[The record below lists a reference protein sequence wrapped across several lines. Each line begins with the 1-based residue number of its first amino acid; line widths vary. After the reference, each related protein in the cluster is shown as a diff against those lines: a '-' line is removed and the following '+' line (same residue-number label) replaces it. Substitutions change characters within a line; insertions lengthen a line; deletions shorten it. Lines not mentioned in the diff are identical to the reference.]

1 MYLKINQMKKLELIQ
16 TETYERNLE
25 KGGNLNPC
33 ARCGKEVKNEKYSVH
48 LIEGGNTI
56 LAKADEDKYNN
67 EAADMGWYPIGGECA
82 KHIPKEFLYI
92 K

>member
-56 LAKADEDKYNN
+56 LAKPMKTNII
-67 EAADMGWYPIGGECA
+67 MRLQIWVGTR
-82 KHIPKEFLYI
+82 
-92 K
+92 